1 MMTERRAVLAL
12 DIGGTKIAAG
22 LISETGEILAHRK
35 VATVQSSLD
44 ESMNQLAGLI
54 EEMSVGEAAIAG
66 VGIAVPGWCNRR
78 AGTVWAPNIAGWDHI
93 PLERHLSERVPFP
106 VCVDSDRNAY
116 VLGESWMGCAKES
129 DDVVFLAVGTG
140 IGAGIISGGH
150 LITGHDDLSGCVGW
164 YALQPEYQELYAAM
178 GCFEAEASGKSI
190 GRKAEERGLFSSTP
204 AVVEAAEHGHPEAR
218 ELLDEAARYLG
229 MGVANLIDT
238 LNPEMVV
245 LGGGLFQQGEYLLSA
260 VTREFPRWSQP
271 IAAERTRL
279 VRSQL
284 LEDAGLFGA
293 ARIAWDRI

>member
-1 MMTERRAVLAL
+1 MMMERRAVLAL

-22 LISETGEILAHRK
+22 LISEAGEIIAHRK
-35 VATVQSSLD
+35 VLTVQATLD
-44 ESMNQLAGLI
+44 ESMNPLAGI
-54 EEMSVGEAAIAG
+54 IDEMAAGEVAIVSVG
-66 VGIAVPGWCNRR
+66 VAVPGWFNRR

-106 VCVDSDRNAY
+106 VRVDSDRNAY
-116 VLGESWMGCAKES
+116 VLGEAWMGCAKGI

-140 IGAGIISGGH
+140 IGAGIVSGGR

-190 GRKAEERGLFSSTP
+190 GRKAEERRLFSSTP
-204 AVVEAAEHGHPEAR
+204 AVVEAAERGEAAACA
-218 ELLDEAARYLG
+218 LLDEAARYLG
-229 MGVANLIDT
+229 MGVANLINT
-238 LNPEMVV
+238 LNPEMIV
-245 LGGGLFQQGEYLLSA
+245 LGGGLFQQGDYLISA